1 MKTSDFDYPLPPELI
16 AQTPTEPRDHS
27 RMMVIHRADGTI
39 EHRLFFEIVEFLN
52 PGDVLVLNQSRVIPA
67 RLMGYR
73 ESGGK
78 VEILLLRRLEP
89 CLWEALVR
97 PSRRIGIG
105 EMIRIAG
112 KSDPSPESVTSVE
125 VQVLEHW
132 GEGLRTVRFADE
144 AILETLGEVA
154 LPPYIRASLHDTE
167 RYQTVYARENGSVAA
182 PTAGLHFTPRLIQ
195 RLREKQVELAFI
207 TLHVGLGTF
216 RPVRVEDLS
225 QHRMHSEYGEIS
237 VEAAKAIA
245 SARAR
250 GKRIFCVGTTTVRL
264 LEQAALVSGEATVL
278 KLFEGEANLFI
289 VPGHRYRLV
298 DCLLTNFHLPRSTLL
313 MLVSAFT
320 GKELIDRAYREAIQ
334 ERYRFYSFG
343 DCMLVL

>member
-1 MKTSDFDYPLPPELI
+1 
-16 AQTPTEPRDHS
+16 
-27 RMMVIHRADGTI
+27 MMVIHREDGTI

-105 EMIRIAG
+105 ETIRIAG
-112 KSDPSPESVTSVE
+112 KSDPSSESVTSVK
-125 VQVLEHW
+125 VQVLERW

-154 LPPYIRASLHDTE
+154 LPPYIRVSLHDPE

-195 RLREKQVELAFI
+195 QLWERQVGLAFV

-216 RPVRVEDLS
+216 RPVRVEDLR

-237 VEAAKAIA
+237 VEAAKALA

-250 GKRIFCVGTTTVRL
+250 GKRVFCVGTTTVRL
-264 LEQAALVSGEATVL
+264 LEQAALVSGEAAVL
-278 KLFEGEANLFI
+278 KSFEGEANLFI
-289 VPGHRYRLV
+289 VPGHRFRLV